1 VSSAAEEPNDPIG
14 QFLLSLRARGYRDTR
29 LLTAIERAPRAQF
42 APSEHAT
49 LAYQELALPISC
61 GQQATAPSVVVDL
74 VQRLAVEP
82 SHQVL
87 EIGTGTGWQTAIF
100 ANLCQAVVSV
110 ERFQTLADDA
120 QARLDALG
128 IANAVVAHGDG
139 EGGLPAAAPFD
150 RIVFNAAVA
159 EVSPLMA
166 AQLAE
171 GGFVLAPVQAADGQ
185 FLTRHEWQ
193 DGRWVTMRI
202 GPSMFPQLMPGT
214 AAVL

>member
-1 VSSAAEEPNDPIG
+1 
-14 QFLLSLRARGYRDTR
+14 
-29 LLTAIERAPRAQF
+29 
-42 APSEHAT
+42 
-49 LAYQELALPISC
+49 
-61 GQQATAPSVVVDL
+61 
-74 VQRLAVEP
+74 
-82 SHQVL
+82 
-87 EIGTGTGWQTAIF
+87 
-100 ANLCQAVVSV
+100 
-110 ERFQTLADDA
+110 
-120 QARLDALG
+120 
-128 IANAVVAHGDG
+128 VAHGDG